1 MRETPEN
8 TFYNK
13 RTIWS
18 SIYLFGEEDFQS
30 GLSMFAIYIN
40 KANLM
45 EETVHSHDFD
55 IYLVFCDSD
64 PDNMNDVG
72 AEIELSFGEKR
83 KNTLS
88 QNQLLSLF
96 RKN

>member
-1 MRETPEN
+1 
-8 TFYNK
+8 
-13 RTIWS
+13 
-18 SIYLFGEEDFQS
+18 
-30 GLSMFAIYIN
+30 MFAIYIN